1 MKIHNLGIYIYLSN
15 NFNAFFSLINPNITS
30 AIGAFLLSDKHLDN
44 ANFMKFVPKLWEL
57 ITSMVLTLLVVHLQ
71 ELIDKLSIPQE

>member
-44 ANFMKFVPKLWEL
+44 ANFMKFVPKL
-57 ITSMVLTLLVVHLQ
+57 
-71 ELIDKLSIPQE
+71 